1 MFQSRGLRTQN
12 RQASVLHFSPVLLQ
26 VPFPSILIH
35 LNPTHIPARNFC
47 LLQEFGKTR
56 SNWEDFAQLKEPF
69 SRLSHVPSATMT
81 SSVSGHVLWN
91 VAEIGTKMS
100 TCKIVQLL
108 LATSHV
114 WCLKF
119 SKYLETCRGF
129 LRMCMTNRSSF
140 IVIYSIAQSGQVAVF
155 IFT

>member
-1 MFQSRGLRTQN
+1 MFQSHDLRTQN
-12 RQASVLHFSPVLLQ
+12 RRASVLLFSPGLLQ
-26 VPFPSILIH
+26 VSLPSILIH
-35 LNPTHIPARNFC
+35 LNTTQLPARSFC
-47 LLQEFGKTR
+47 VLQEFGKTR

-119 SKYLETCRGF
+119 YKYLETCRGF
-129 LRMCMTNRSSF
+129 PRIGMTNGSSN